1 MREHAWKIGAIT
13 GALAGVGFLLS
24 EDALVREAIWCL
36 TLLGACVAIVVG
48 VRLHRPVR
56 RHPWWIL
63 LGALSVL
70 AAANVVNYPAWST
83 STTLLIADTL
93 ALLAFP
99 LLGMAALAISR
110 LQAPGGDR
118 ESAIDGA
125 IVMVA
130 MATVLAGTVFTPE
143 SLGENVTVSTRILN
157 TAVAPLTMAAVTAA
171 VLRLLF
177 VGSVRVAS
185 AWFFFSAALFGMV
198 GNTLRAVL
206 TAEGVYERG
215 VPTDLLVLLSYVAV
229 PLAAL
234 HPSSGAL
241 TERADPRHRRFTLAR
256 LGILGASLIAAPATL
271 VIQDPGEGFSL
282 PVASSVVLSLLVLW
296 RLGRLVVEREAARK
310 ELHLRAEQQ
319 EALAELG
326 LTATHEQDLEGLTA
340 DAERRCTELLDLRE
354 CEVADASATTS
365 ATQIAL
371 PISSDGWVLRAARS
385 QPFSHEDVAFL
396 QAVAN
401 VLAAA
406 VERHAT
412 HELMRSQAIHD
423 GLTGLPNRVHLI
435 DHLEQAHA
443 TQRRSGGR
451 LVVMF
456 IDLDRFKRI
465 NDEHGHR
472 AGDQLLIAVA
482 DRLRATVRA
491 GDMVGRL
498 AGDEFVVISEGP
510 GLDEAQS
517 VADRL
522 VAALAEPYELEGATV
537 SVGVSL
543 GIAVADDA
551 IDNAEELLARADLAM
566 YAAKASP
573 KRATSTFEPAGHG

>member
-1 MREHAWKIGAIT
+1 MTEHAWKFGAT
-13 GALAGVGFLLS
+13 AGALAGAGFLLS

-36 TLLGACVAIVVG
+36 TLLGACGAIVIG
-48 VRLHRPVR
+48 VRLHRPRR

-63 LGALSVL
+63 LGALAVL
-70 AAANVVNYPAWST
+70 ATANVVNYPGWST

-99 LLGMAALAISR
+99 LLGMAALAITR

-130 MATVLAGTVFTPE
+130 MATILAGTVFTPD
-143 SLGENVTVSTRILN
+143 LVAENVTLSTRILN
-157 TAVAPLTMAAVTAA
+157 TVVAPLTMAAVTAA

-177 VGSVRVAS
+177 VGSVQVAS
-185 AWFFFSAALFGMV
+185 AWFFFAAAAMGMV
-198 GNTLRAVL
+198 GNTLRALL
-206 TAEGVYERG
+206 TAEGLYERG
-215 VPTDLLVLLSYVAV
+215 VSTDLLILMSYVAV

-234 HPSSGAL
+234 HPSSRAL

-256 LGILGASLIAAPATL
+256 LGILGVSLIAAPATL
-271 VIQDPGEGFSL
+271 VIQDPGEGFSV

-326 LTATHEQDLEGLTA
+326 LKATHEQDLEGLTA
-340 DAERRCTELLDLRE
+340 DAERRCTELLDLQV
-354 CEVADASATTS
+354 CEVDIAPAEASAT
-365 ATQIAL
+365 QVAL
-371 PISSDGWVLRAARS
+371 PISSDGRVLRAERS
-385 QPFSHEDVAFL
+385 QPFDHEDVAFL

-401 VLAAA
+401 VLTAAI
-406 VERHAT
+406 ERHAT
-412 HELMRSQAIHD
+412 HELMRRQAIHD

-435 DHLEQAHA
+435 EHLEQAHA
-443 TQRRSGGR
+443 AQRRSGGS

-456 IDLDRFKRI
+456 IDLDGFKRI
-465 NDEHGHR
+465 NDDHGHR

-491 GDMVGRL
+491 SDTVGRL

-510 GLDEAQS
+510 GLDEAQR

-522 VAALAEPYELEGATV
+522 VVALTEPYELEGVTV
-537 SVGVSL
+537 RIGASL

-551 IDNAEELLARADLAM
+551 IDDAEQLLARADLAM

-573 KRATSTFEPAGHG
+573 SRATSTFEAAMHG